1 MKINYDELLDFSNI
15 EIEGDTKSAEEILE
29 YEEILFEI
37 SNSIKRYRKENK
49 LSQQQLAEI
58 LDVEQAMISKIESG
72 NYNPTFKQLYK
83 ISRKLTESTSLFLEV
98 LENIICNLNE
108 MYEYRYSV
116 NIVQN
121 TYSDSKKGKDSYN
134 KYKYGINESQGGLYG
149 TTGKCRILFSNA
161 A

>member
-37 SNSIKRYRKENK
+37 SNSIKQYRKNNK

-72 NYNPTFKQLYK
+72 NYNPTFKQ
-83 ISRKLTESTSLFLEV
+83 
-98 LENIICNLNE
+98 
-108 MYEYRYSV
+108 
-116 NIVQN
+116 
-121 TYSDSKKGKDSYN
+121 
-134 KYKYGINESQGGLYG
+134 
-149 TTGKCRILFSNA
+149 
-161 A
+161 

>member
-37 SNSIKRYRKENK
+37 SNSIKQYRKNNK

-83 ISRKLTESTSLFLEV
+83 ISRKLTESASLFLEV
-98 LENIICNLNE
+98 LENIVSNLNE

-121 TYSDSKKGKDSYN
+121 IYSDSKKSQNIYN
-134 KYKYGINESQGGLYG
+134 GYKCGISESQGGLYG
-149 TTGKCRILFSNA
+149 TGENRILLPTA